1 MSFKCV
7 FDSQK
12 LPKPANWTN
21 HRERE
26 REIEREREKVLNTHI
41 ALASMQHD
49 NVLDFMCSYQVL
61 LTSKLF
67 LADDMYAAILIPVS
81 DTESMQMR
89 WNFSTQKT

>member
-1 MSFKCV
+1 LSFKCI

-12 LPKPANWTN
+12 LPNQLTEQTTE
-21 HRERE
+21 RERE
-26 REIEREREKVLNTHI
+26 REREREKLLNTHI

-49 NVLDFMCSYQVL
+49 NVLVFMCSYQVL
-61 LTSKLF
+61 LTSELF

-89 WNFSTQKT
+89 

>member
-1 MSFKCV
+1 LSFRCI

-12 LPKPANWTN
+12 LPNQLTEQTT
-21 HRERE
+21 ERE
-26 REIEREREKVLNTHI
+26 REREREKVLNTHI

-49 NVLDFMCSYQVL
+49 NVLVFMCSYQVL

-89 WNFSTQKT
+89 